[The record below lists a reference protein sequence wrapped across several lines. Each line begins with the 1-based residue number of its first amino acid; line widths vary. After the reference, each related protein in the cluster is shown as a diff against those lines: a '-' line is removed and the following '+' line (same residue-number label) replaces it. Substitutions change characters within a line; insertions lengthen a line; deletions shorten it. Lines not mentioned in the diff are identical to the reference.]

1 MPVPDLEEMRKRAES
16 STKGSTRRTR
26 LALFLDRSSERDHEW
41 HRRPPRVRPRER
53 TCLLLGDGS
62 NQARH
67 RTIKERGCAMRTPHL
82 PVRRHAHSRL

>member
-1 MPVPDLEEMRKRAES
+1 MPVPDLEEDAKTRGE

-26 LALFLDRSSERDHEW
+26 LALFLDRSEERDHGW

-53 TCLLLGDGS
+53 TCLLLGGGS
-62 NQARH
+62 NRARH